1 MIMVLVITVDFHIPF
16 HIHINVFNSILL
28 TNHFYVDCL
37 EILREMTLQQ
47 LQEGLESLQ
56 QGLTTLTVT
65 LPRFFQ
71 AIFEEGF
78 QAALWNELSAMRL
91 RVQRLEKGK
100 AELEEKVKQAVE
112 GQKQL
117 QEQVLQTR
125 RRGRRLRQA
134 TEQALN
140 GLFETVHVSLVG
152 DVLAL

>member
-1 MIMVLVITVDFHIPF
+1 MLMYSF
-16 HIHINVFNSILL
+16 IHINLL
-28 TNHFYVDCL
+28 TNDSYVSLPL
-37 EILREMTLQQ
+37 EILREMTVQQ
-47 LQEGLESLQ
+47 LEEGLNSLQ
-56 QGLTTLTVT
+56 QGLTTLTIT
-65 LPRFFQ
+65 LPRLFQ

-78 QAALWNELSAMRL
+78 QTTLWNELSAMRL
-91 RVQRLEKGK
+91 RVQRLEKEK

-140 GLFETVHVSLVG
+140 SLFETVHVSLVG